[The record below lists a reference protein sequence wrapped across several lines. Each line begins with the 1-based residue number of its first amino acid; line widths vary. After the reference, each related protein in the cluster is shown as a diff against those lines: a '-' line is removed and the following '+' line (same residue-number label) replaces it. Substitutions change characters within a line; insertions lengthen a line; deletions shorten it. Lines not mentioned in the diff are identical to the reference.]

1 MKISASIYS
10 NKEKDFTEL
19 IKELDAHRIDYFHI
33 DCNDEPEVF
42 EDIKNIR
49 KVSNTKIDLHLITP
63 TPEKYYD
70 LISKYNIE
78 NVTFQ
83 FEKLKNKIDVFSNNS
98 SSYGLAIVSETDIT
112 VFDEYKNSFSH
123 ILFMSTTPGVSG
135 GKFNRNNFRK
145 IRLFKNL
152 YPEKKIFVD
161 GGVNEELSFIL
172 RNMGVYASVIGSY
185 LFKND
190 YIGSALLNLKSDN
203 IESHYLASDFM
214 LGLDETP
221 VLKINEFGFYD
232 VLISI
237 EKYQH
242 GLTIV
247 VNENGELEG
256 LITNADM
263 RRGLIKNFNDMNNID
278 INTIINRNPA
288 YIYEKNTV
296 TEILNYIK
304 SLNFPVLYL
313 PVVDEK
319 KRLTG
324 ILKFNNLI
332 KGEL

>member
-33 DCNDEPEVF
+33 DCNDEPGVF
-42 EDIKNIR
+42 EDIENIR
-49 KVSNTKIDLHLITP
+49 KVSSTKIDLHLITP
-63 TPEKYYD
+63 TPEKYLD
-70 LISKYNIE
+70 LISKYKIE

-83 FEKLKNKIDVFSNNS
+83 YENLKNKIDVSANDGSKF
-98 SSYGLAIVSETDIT
+98 GLAIVSETNIN
-112 VFDEYKNSFSH
+112 VFDEYKNVFSH

-135 GKFNRNNFRK
+135 GKFNRDNFSK
-145 IRLFKNL
+145 IRVFKNN
-152 YPEKKIFVD
+152 YPDKKIFVD
-161 GGVNEELSFIL
+161 GGVNEELSFIF

-203 IESHYLASDFM
+203 IESHYLAGDFM

-232 VLISI
+232 VLLSI

-247 VNENGELEG
+247 VNGKGELEG
-256 LITNADM
+256 LITNADV
-263 RRGLIKNFNDMNNID
+263 RKGLIKNFNDMNNID
-278 INTIINRNPA
+278 VNTIINLNPA
-288 YIYEKNTV
+288 YICENNTV

-304 SLNFPVLYL
+304 SLNFPILYL

-319 KRLTG
+319 KRVTG